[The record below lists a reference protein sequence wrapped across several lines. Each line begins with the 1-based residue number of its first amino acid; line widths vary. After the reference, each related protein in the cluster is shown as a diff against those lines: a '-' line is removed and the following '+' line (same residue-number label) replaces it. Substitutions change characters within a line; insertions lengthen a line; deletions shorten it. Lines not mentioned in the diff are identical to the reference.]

1 MINMFKIKKEKTL
14 HDLFKIGIIIKGI
27 DGLLELIGG
36 FILISIK
43 SDSIT
48 KIIQS
53 IFQHEIAQDPTDLI
67 ANYFIQLSH
76 NLSISTISFAA
87 IYLIIHGSIKI
98 GLFSGLW
105 FKKLWAYPLAGILL
119 SLFVIYQ
126 SIRFF
131 NTYSVFLLFLTLVD
145 ILIIVLLRFEYKR
158 LKRSRV

>member
-1 MINMFKIKKEKTL
+1 MLKNRKEKIL
-14 HDLFKIGIIIKGI
+14 HDLFIFGIIIKGI

-36 FILISIK
+36 FILILIK
-43 SDSIT
+43 SSSIS
-48 KIIQS
+48 KSIQI
-53 IFQHEIAQDPTDLI
+53 IFQHEITQDPTDLI

-76 NLSISTISFAA
+76 NLSINTISFIA

-105 FKKLWAYPLAGILL
+105 YQKLWAYPLGGVLL

-126 SIRFF
+126 FMIFFHTHSII
-131 NTYSVFLLFLTLVD
+131 LLFLTSVD

-158 LKRSRV
+158 LNHSLI